1 MPRVQA
7 RRLIPAPLPS
17 VWEAIADLE
26 GAPRWNK
33 AWARVRLV
41 SGPAGE
47 GAVLRAEDEEGR
59 ASELQVGAWEPQ
71 RRVAFLPRPSPEEDM
86 DRYWLLLEG
95 QAITLEPVGEDA
107 TLVTIEARARARGLM
122 GLVVGWLLW
131 PGYQR
136 RGLVAA
142 LDGLEA
148 LFRPAEG

>member
-1 MPRVQA
+1 MQVQRVIA
-7 RRLIPAPLPS
+7 APLPQ

-26 GAPRWNK
+26 AAPRWNR
-33 AWARVRLV
+33 AWARVRLL

-59 ASELQVGAWEPQ
+59 ASELQVGDWEPQ
-71 RRVAFLPRPSPEEDM
+71 RRVSFLPRPSPGEDLGS
-86 DRYWLLLEG
+86 YWLVLEG
-95 QAITLEPVGEDA
+95 QAITLEPAGEGA
-107 TLVTIEARARARGLM
+107 TLVTMEARARARGLM

-148 LFRPAEG
+148 LFSPDEG